1 MKKLGSIALGVLLT
15 FQVSTSKADEG
26 MWLPM
31 FLGMNMEEMQA
42 AGLNLT
48 AEQLYDINNSSL
60 KDAIVSLG
68 GFCTAEMISSQG
80 LMLTNH
86 HCGYDAI
93 QSHSTKENN
102 ILEKGFWA
110 MSMEEEKPNAGLFA
124 RFLVRME
131 DVSTTILADVTADMS
146 EEDRDAAIG
155 AAIKTLTEDTKGDA
169 DYKVSIKS
177 FFEGNEYYMFVYETF
192 NDVRLVGNPPESVG
206 KFGGDTD
213 NWMWPRHTGDF
224 SMFRVYMAPDGSP
237 AEYAEDNI
245 PYAPKHHLPVSL
257 KGVNNGD
264 FAMIMGYPGS
274 TDRFLTSFG
283 VQAEL
288 DIHQPSVVEIR
299 DVKLS
304 TMKTFMDQDPGVR
317 LQYASKYAQT
327 ANYWKYYIGQQK
339 QLKRNNVLEQKLA
352 LENEFTT
359 WVNADATRKAT
370 YGEALTLIEE
380 AYKMKRGALKGN
392 TYVLEAGLIG
402 ADSPLFAYRASATL
416 KAALASEDQ
425 EKIDAAVVRIAAMAE
440 GHFKNFDADV
450 DRNVMG
456 NLFNLYAQNVAAD
469 QQPAFFAM
477 VNKKFKG
484 DFAAYADKVAD
495 KSIFTN
501 KARLEAFLAKPRL
514 KKLEADYLTI
524 AASDLITMYRSGGNP
539 EADEKMQKGNRLFVA
554 GLREM
559 NPDKKYAP
567 NANSTMRLTYGNVG
581 DYMAADAV
589 HFDYI
594 TTIDGVMQKMD
605 NSNPEFVVPERLA
618 ELYKTKD
625 YGQYADE
632 NGNLPI
638 CFISNNDITGGNSG
652 SPVINGDGE
661 LIGLAF
667 DGNWEAMSGDI
678 AFEHQLQRT
687 ISVDIRYVLFS
698 IDKYAGCTRLIE
710 EMDLVMPEMTAQEA
724 ELEMAE

>member
-1 MKKLGSIALGVLLT
+1 MKKLGSIALGALLT
-15 FQVSTSKADEG
+15 FQVSISKADEG

-42 AGLNLT
+42 KGLNLT
-48 AEQLYDINNSSL
+48 AEQLYSINNSSL
-60 KDAIVSLG
+60 KDAIVSMG

-86 HCGYDAI
+86 HCGYDVI
-93 QSHSTKENN
+93 QSHSTVENN
-102 ILEKGFWA
+102 ILANGFWA
-110 MSMEEEKPNAGLFA
+110 MSMEEELPNPGLYA

-131 DVSTTILADVTADMS
+131 DVTETILAEVNDEMT
-146 EEDRDAAIG
+146 EEERGEAISAAVK
-155 AAIKTLTEDTKGDA
+155 ALTEETKGDSHY
-169 DYKVSIKS
+169 DVSIKS
-177 FFEGNEYYMFVYETF
+177 FFEGNEFYLFVYETF
-192 NDVRLVGNPPESVG
+192 KDVRLVGNPPESVG

-237 AEYAEDNI
+237 ADYSEDNV
-245 PYAPKHHLPVSL
+245 PYQPKHHLPVSL

-274 TDRFLTSFG
+274 TDRFLTSYG
-283 VQAEL
+283 VQVEL
-288 DIHQPSVVEIR
+288 DLHQPSVVEVR
-299 DVKLS
+299 DVKLT
-304 TMKTFMDQDPGVR
+304 TMKEYMDADPNVR
-317 LQYASKYAQT
+317 IQYASKYAQT

-339 QLKRNNVLEQKLA
+339 QLKRNRVLDQKLA
-352 LENEFTT
+352 LEEEFTA
-359 WVNADATRKAT
+359 WVNADVARKEK
-370 YGEALTLIEE
+370 YGEALSMIEK
-380 AYKMKRGALKGN
+380 AYQLKRDAVKGN

-416 KAALASEDQ
+416 KAALSSEDQ
-425 EKIDAAVVRIAAMAE
+425 AQIDAAVARISAMAQ
-440 GHFKNFDADV
+440 GHFKDYNADV
-450 DRNVMG
+450 DRELMA
-456 NLFNLYAQNVAAD
+456 NLFGLYAENVDPA
-469 QQPAFFAM
+469 QHPAFFQM

-484 DFAAYADKVAD
+484 DFSAFAKKISD
-495 KSIFTN
+495 KSIFTS
-501 KARLEAFLAKPRL
+501 ASRLEAFLAKPSL

-524 AASDLITMYRSGGNP
+524 VASDLITMYRSGGNQ
-539 EADEKMQKGNRLFVA
+539 EAEALLEKGNRLFVA

-559 NPDKKYAP
+559 NPDKKYYP
-567 NANSTMRLTYGNVG
+567 NANSTMRLTYGTVG

-589 HFDYI
+589 HFDYY

-605 NSNPEFVVPERLA
+605 NSNPEFVVPDRLV
-618 ELYKTKD
+618 ELYKDQD

-678 AFEHQLQRT
+678 AFEHKLQRT
-687 ISVDIRYVLFS
+687 ISVDIRYVLFT

-710 EMDLVMPEMTAQEA
+710 EMDLVIPEATAQEA
-724 ELEMAE
+724 EMEMAE